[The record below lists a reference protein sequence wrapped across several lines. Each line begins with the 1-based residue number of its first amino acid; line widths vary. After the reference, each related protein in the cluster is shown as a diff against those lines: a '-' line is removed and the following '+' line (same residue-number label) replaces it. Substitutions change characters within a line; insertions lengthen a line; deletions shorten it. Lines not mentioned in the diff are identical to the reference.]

1 MAFAPDVHVFPGGRV
16 DAADGDGPLF
26 ARSVVT
32 PADAAA
38 AMGGDVDPAVALAA
52 HIAAI
57 RELFEEAGVLL
68 AEVGRSGARVAA
80 ARSALLRGEAT
91 WPAIADDLDLRLRT
105 DLLVPL
111 SRWVTP
117 SGYPRRFDARFFA
130 AALPDGAEPTFE
142 GDEVAAHAWLRPT
155 DALAAM
161 AEGRLAMWLPTSTT
175 LQHLEHARSIEE
187 IRARLAPG
195 PLGPVVVEEVSSEV
209 TRIVMPAGGGVA
221 GQPVCAYL
229 VGRRRFVLVD
239 PGDPTGPALDRAMEL
254 AASRGG
260 AIEAVAL
267 TSVDPDHAAGAEA
280 VAETLGI
287 PVFTGTGGGVP
298 LPYAVR
304 ELADLE
310 VLAAGDVPLRAAA
323 TPGPRPDHVA
333 FLGDSNGFVLSGD
346 LDGIRGARSIPGPSD
361 EAARA
366 ASLDRVRRLAPGAT
380 LLTGHPRDRDVD
392 RIERSR

>member
-68 AEVGRSGARVAA
+68 ADVGGSGSRVAA
-80 ARSALLRGEAT
+80 VRSALLRGEAT
-91 WPAIADDLDLRLRT
+91 WPTIADDLDLRLRT

-117 SGYPRRFDARFFA
+117 AGYPRRFDARFFA

-187 IRARLAPG
+187 IRARMAPG

-239 PGDPTGPALDRAMEL
+239 PGDPTGPALERAMEL

-267 TSVDPDHAAGAEA
+267 TNVDPDHAAGAEA

-333 FLGDSNGFVLSGD
+333 FLGDSNDFVLSGD

>member
-1 MAFAPDVHVFPGGRV
+1 
-16 DAADGDGPLF
+16 
-26 ARSVVT
+26 
-32 PADAAA
+32 
-38 AMGGDVDPAVALAA
+38 
-52 HIAAI
+52 
-57 RELFEEAGVLL
+57 
-68 AEVGRSGARVAA
+68 
-80 ARSALLRGEAT
+80 
-91 WPAIADDLDLRLRT
+91 
-105 DLLVPL
+105 
-111 SRWVTP
+111 
-117 SGYPRRFDARFFA
+117 
-130 AALPDGAEPTFE
+130 
-142 GDEVAAHAWLRPT
+142 
-155 DALAAM
+155 
-161 AEGRLAMWLPTSTT
+161 
-175 LQHLEHARSIEE
+175 
-187 IRARLAPG
+187 
-195 PLGPVVVEEVSSEV
+195 
-209 TRIVMPAGGGVA
+209 
-221 GQPVCAYL
+221 
-229 VGRRRFVLVD
+229 
-239 PGDPTGPALDRAMEL
+239 MEL

-267 TSVDPDHAAGAEA
+267 TNVDPDHAAGAEA